1 MIVQKT
7 VDDIR
12 VQLRLHGLRAT
23 PQRVLV
29 LRVLEEADENLDVE
43 SIWLRAKASDPAIN
57 LATVYRTLTTLKE
70 VDLVSQRYF
79 DREHKREVYSA
90 VSQDERFFFT
100 CRNCKA
106 VITLRTP
113 LLAQARRQ
121 WEHELGLVFSQ
132 GCMCFD
138 GYCADCA
145 PLMTTHNNAD
155 GEHLTS

>member
-1 MIVQKT
+1 MAAGQSKRST
-7 VDDIR
+7 
-12 VQLRLHGLRAT
+12 
-23 PQRVLV
+23 
-29 LRVLEEADENLDVE
+29 
-43 SIWLRAKASDPAIN
+43 IN

-145 PLMTTHNNAD
+145 PLMTTHNNAE